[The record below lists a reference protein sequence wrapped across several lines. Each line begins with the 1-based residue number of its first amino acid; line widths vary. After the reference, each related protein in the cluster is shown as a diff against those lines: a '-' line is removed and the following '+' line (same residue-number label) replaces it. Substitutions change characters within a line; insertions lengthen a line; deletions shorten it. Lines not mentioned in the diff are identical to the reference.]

1 MAGFNDRI
9 SCKKVPLKDPMN
21 DSHDFKEIEAEA
33 MRLNLFNG
41 EKPAEQLLGITNIC

>member
-21 DSHDFKEIEAEA
+21 DSHDFTVK
-33 MRLNLFNG
+33 
-41 EKPAEQLLGITNIC
+41 Q